1 MYIYIIDIYIY
12 NRYTCSRP
20 LNICVSW
27 GKFTQII
34 LRISGISDSL
44 ATQIGGTYSTQIGC
58 TARSPVSMSN

>member
-1 MYIYIIDIYIY
+1 MYIY
-12 NRYTCSRP
+12 NRYIYIIGIHAHAP

-58 TARSPVSMSN
+58 TATSPVSMSN